1 MTGTEPMD
9 GATPSIER
17 RILDLHDQFT
27 ASEKKLAKV
36 VLECQD
42 NLAGYSA
49 TELADRAGVSKATAV
64 RFFRRLG
71 YESYNEARVQARDG
85 GEAGSPLSELLESG
99 APSALVGNLGAH
111 LGQDLQNLTRTL
123 EGLRSD
129 TLNEAVTALAKAE
142 RVWVVG
148 FRNSRTLAVYAHA
161 LLVQLKPDV
170 RLVPSGGLSLA
181 EEMVDVG
188 PKDVVLAVGFRRRV
202 QALLDALD
210 VAREVG
216 ARSILL
222 TDPTAVRSAGMA
234 DIVLRCYTRSASLFD
249 SYVAPMSLLNHIFS
263 RVVAVLGDAA
273 VERMD
278 RIERVHGR
286 LATFALRSEQD

>member
-1 MTGTEPMD
+1 MD

-71 YESYNEARVQARDG
+71 YESYNAARVQARDG
-85 GEAGSPLSELLESG
+85 GDGGSPLSDFLESEP
-99 APSALVGNLGAH
+99 ARAAAGNIGAH

-123 EGLRSD
+123 EGMRSD
-129 TLNEAVTALAKAE
+129 TLNEAVTALAEAE
-142 RVWVVG
+142 RIWVIG

-161 LLVQLKPDV
+161 LLSQLKPDV
-170 RLVPSGGLSLA
+170 RLAPGGALSLA

-188 PKDVVLAVGFRRRV
+188 PRDVVLAIGFRRRL
-202 QALLDALD
+202 QALLDALAI
-210 VAREVG
+210 AREGG

-234 DIVLRCYTRSASLFD
+234 DIVLRCYTRSVTLFD
-249 SYVAPMSLLNHIFS
+249 SYVAPMSLLNHLFS
-263 RVVAVLGDAA
+263 RVVTTMGDPA

-278 RIERVHGR
+278 RVERMHGR
-286 LATFALRSEQD
+286 LMTFALRDEEE

>member
-1 MTGTEPMD
+1 MIGTEPMD
-9 GATPSIER
+9 GTTPSIER
-17 RILDLHDQFT
+17 RILDLYDQLT

-71 YESYNEARVQARDG
+71 YESYNAARVQARDG
-85 GEAGSPLSELLESG
+85 SPLAELLEAD
-99 APSALVGNLGAH
+99 APAVQGGDLGAH
-111 LGQDLQNLTRTL
+111 LGQDLQNLTRTI

-129 TLNEAVTALAKAE
+129 TLNEAVTALAGAE

-170 RLVPSGGLSLA
+170 RLVPSGAVSLA
-181 EEMVDVG
+181 EDMVDVG
-188 PKDVVLAVGFRRRV
+188 SKDVLLAIGFRRRM
-202 QALLDALD
+202 QALLDALE
-210 VAREVG
+210 VAREAG
-216 ARSILL
+216 TKSILL
-222 TDPTAVRSAGMA
+222 TDPTAVRSAGRA
-234 DIVLRCYTRSASLFD
+234 DVVLRCYTRSVSLFD
-249 SYVAPMSLLNHIFS
+249 SYVAPMSLLNHLFS
-263 RVVAVLGDAA
+263 RVVAAMGDPA
-273 VERMD
+273 VDRMD
-278 RIERVHGR
+278 RIERMHGR
-286 LATFALRSEQD
+286 LSTFALRGEEE